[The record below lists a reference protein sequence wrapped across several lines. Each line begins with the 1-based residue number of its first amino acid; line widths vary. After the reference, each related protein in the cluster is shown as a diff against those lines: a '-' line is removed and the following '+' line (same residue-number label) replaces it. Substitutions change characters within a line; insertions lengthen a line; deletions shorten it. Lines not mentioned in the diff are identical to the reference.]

1 MAGPLGR
8 IVAQI
13 IVMSTGVISRAFVQA
28 YRQAVHN
35 ASHGNVASTAAKTTL
50 RKKNEMPLQQAREI
64 LNFPSSSTPTAEEVQ
79 KQFERYFKAN
89 DPSSGGSYYLQ
100 SKIHTAKETLS
111 AVINK
116 AQ

>member
-1 MAGPLGR
+1 M
-8 IVAQI
+8 
-13 IVMSTGVISRAFVQA
+13 ISRAFVQA
-28 YRQAVHN
+28 HRQAVHN
-35 ASHGNVASTAAKTTL
+35 ASHGIVASTAVKSTL

>member
-13 IVMSTGVISRAFVQA
+13 IVMGTGVLTRAFVQA

-35 ASHGNVASTAAKTTL
+35 ASNGNIASAAAKAPL
-50 RKKNEMPLQQAREI
+50 RKKNEMPIQQAREI
-64 LNFPSSSTPTAEEVQ
+64 LNFPPNSTPSPEEVQ
-79 KQFERYFKAN
+79 KQFERYLKAN
-89 DPSSGGSYYLQ
+89 DPSTGGSYYLQ

-111 AVINK
+111 AAIHK
-116 AQ
+116 SQ